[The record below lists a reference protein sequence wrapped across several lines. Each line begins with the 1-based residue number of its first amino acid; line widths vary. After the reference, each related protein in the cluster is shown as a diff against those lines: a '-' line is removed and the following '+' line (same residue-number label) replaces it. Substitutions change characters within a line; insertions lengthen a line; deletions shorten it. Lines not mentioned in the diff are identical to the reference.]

1 MLVTFKKDVNAAT
14 HVLESGSCPDVFG
27 FDARAQPCKDIKL
40 VSTIIV
46 FSVFFGKDIG
56 CRSVPFPSSLPPA
69 ILNQGARVTYVP
81 TYQTDGFG
89 LLCLDAHSNVP
100 RFTYQNSPSES
111 KGLFLL
117 NREICNDCNDASVQ
131 ASKKLEVAALLY
143 LASHLFRQHKLQG
156 TLMPARVDGI

>member
-1 MLVTFKKDVNAAT
+1 MFSSQEVVPVVLVLTQEHSHARTFNW
-14 HVLESGSCPDVFG
+14 F
-27 FDARAQPCKDIKL
+27 QPL
-40 VSTIIV
+40 LS
-46 FSVFFGKDIG
+46 SLSSFGKDIG